1 MDLEK
6 ETRRPRLRAASMLF
20 GVVAVSSSA
29 GAATHYALCD
39 RDGAPACGNIGQL
52 GRDAPPPAPP
62 VVVQEPAAPPPITNT
77 TVTYNAP
84 LLAIT
89 ITTKLVAPA
98 DPLQTPSQRPDAHPF
113 EDVIEPVAARPVV
126 DEAGDPAPGN
136 VMVGKGGSR
145 RHH

>member
-6 ETRRPRLRAASMLF
+6 QTRRPRLRTVSMLF
-20 GVVAVSSSA
+20 GVIAVSTSA

-39 RDGAPACGNIGQL
+39 REGAPACGNIGQL

-62 VVVQEPAAPPPITNT
+62 APAPAPALEPAPPPIT

-84 LLAIT
+84 LISIT
-89 ITTKLVAPA
+89 ITTKLVAPS
-98 DPLQTPSQRPDAHPF
+98 DPVQTPSHPF
-113 EDVIEPVAARPVV
+113 QDVIEPVVAKPLV

-136 VMVGKGGSR
+136 VMHGKGGSR
-145 RHH
+145 RSH

>member
-1 MDLEK
+1 VNAVDLEK
-6 ETRRPRLRAASMLF
+6 ETKRPRLRAASIVF
-20 GVVAVSSSA
+20 GMVAVSSSA
-29 GAATHYALCD
+29 GALTHYALCD

-62 VVVQEPAAPPPITNT
+62 VVVQEPAPPPITNT

-98 DPLQTPSQRPDAHPF
+98 DKPASDEHPF
-113 EDVIEPVAARPVV
+113 QDVIEPVVARPVV
-126 DEAGDPAPGN
+126 DEAGVPAPGN
-136 VMVGKGGSR
+136 VMHGKGGSWR
-145 RHH
+145 RH